1 MDRFLVNPPAQAAPK
16 PQPKPKP
23 ANLMEKVIS
32 IKHDESVVENPCL
45 HRVAQ
50 EWAARLG
57 VSQMAASQMMV
68 AFWQLPPKPYEPQP
82 RPSLAERVL
91 ALPPMQAWLDSREV
105 FACSRALAEQ
115 RHYRWPKFE
124 GLSLDLLGW
133 TAIDLVRECVR
144 PLRRF
149 WRREV
154 WRVLA
159 ACTDWKLSYRQKWEI
174 INSVFASHRAKIG
187 PGTKNRRVGFRG

>member
-57 VSQMAASQMMV
+57 VSQMAASQMMA
-68 AFWQLPPKPYEPQP
+68 AFWQLLP
-82 RPSLAERVL
+82 RPYAP
-91 ALPPMQAWLDSREV
+91 A
-105 FACSRALAEQ
+105 
-115 RHYRWPKFE
+115 
-124 GLSLDLLGW
+124 
-133 TAIDLVRECVR
+133 
-144 PLRRF
+144 
-149 WRREV
+149 
-154 WRVLA
+154 
-159 ACTDWKLSYRQKWEI
+159 
-174 INSVFASHRAKIG
+174 
-187 PGTKNRRVGFRG
+187 

>member
-82 RPSLAERVL
+82 RPPPERVSLAERVL

-105 FACSRALAEQ
+105 FACPRGTEALPLAEM
-115 RHYRWPKFE
+115 R
-124 GLSLDLLGW
+124 GV
-133 TAIDLVRECVR
+133 AR
-144 PLRRF
+144 PF
-149 WRREV
+149 GV
-154 WRVLA
+154 
-159 ACTDWKLSYRQKWEI
+159 DG
-174 INSVFASHRAKIG
+174 H
-187 PGTKNRRVGFRG
+187 